1 MLPGWL
7 ALIVALLYLFA
18 LFAIAHF
25 GDNRGRRFVDGPMR
39 PTIYALTLA
48 VYCTS
53 WTFLGSVGLASRSG
67 LDFLPIYLG
76 PLIGIL
82 LGLPLIARIIETA
95 KAQRITSVADFIGS
109 RYGKSGPVAA
119 LVAIVAVVGTIP
131 YMALQLKAI
140 SSSLELIV
148 FHELG
153 YVPSIAGFSL
163 LADSALLVTIVLAV
177 FAILFGTRYVD
188 ATEHQSGL
196 MLAVAMESVVKLV
209 AFVAIGLFVVYGM
222 FDGFGDLLLKTRATP
237 EAAKVFTAPL
247 DPATWITTTILATC
261 AIFLLPRQFHVMVV
275 ENRDTRD
282 LRAAVWHFPAYL
294 VAINLFVLPVAMAGL
309 VLLPNSPV
317 DRDFMVLSLPI
328 FAGSGIMTLIAFIGA
343 LSAATA
349 MVIVESVACSIMISN
364 DLAIPLLLRRPNLRP
379 RDYVEKTPKPVSSAT
394 PDMAQAVLTIRRV
407 ALVLILFLGFVYYR
421 ASESASLASIGL
433 LSFAAIAQLVP
444 PFLIGLIWGR
454 ANAQG
459 AFFGLL
465 TGFAI
470 WVYLLFLP
478 TIAVQGG
485 ALALVLESGPLG
497 IKALSHPVLLGNGMP
512 PLVTGVV
519 YSLGLNTAIL
529 VLLSL
534 LRRPTPLERLQ
545 ANLFTRP
552 DANPTGPGFALWRS
566 TVSVDDMRSTITRYL
581 GRERTGRAFESF
593 ERQRGITFTPGQ
605 EADAHTIRFAEHL
618 LASAIGTASSRLVL
632 SLMLRRRNVST
643 EAALKLLDD
652 ASAAIQYSRTLLQ
665 HGLDHAAQGVTVFDS
680 ELRLMCWNRAFQDLF
695 QLPADLM
702 RFGIGLDEII
712 NHNAARGLYGKAP
725 SADVIAQRISAL
737 VKSNEPH
744 RLRLLPSARVIEIH
758 SNSLPDGGLVT
769 TYADVTDTVKAE
781 KALADAN
788 TTLEQRVRTRT
799 DELTQANRALAKAKL
814 DAEEANA
821 SKTRFLAAASHD
833 IIQPLNAAR
842 LYATALNDAL
852 GESPHAALASNVESS
867 LNAVEEILSALLE
880 ISRLD
885 AGKMPAE
892 ITSFAIMDVFSA
904 LEIEFGPVARAKG
917 ITLTFLPTT
926 LLVSSD
932 RRLLRR
938 LLQNLVSNAIKYT
951 VKGRVLV
958 GAKRKGDQVC
968 LIVGDTGIGI
978 PATKHKTIFREFQ
991 RLEQGARIERGLG
1004 LGLSIVE
1011 RIVRVLGLKVDLSSR
1026 PGKGSVF
1033 RVDVPRAAASAAR
1046 EIAERAEASRPASFS
1061 PLNDLIVLVIDNE
1074 PTILDGMTRM
1084 LEGWGCVVVA
1094 AKDGTEAMAAFK
1106 ARKMR
1111 PAVALVDYQL
1121 DSSNGI
1127 DTIKKLR
1134 WRLHKDLP
1142 AALIT
1147 ADRSPEVRDRAEA
1160 EGIQLLNK
1168 PVKPSGLRALLTQL
1182 SLMRESGPRE
1192 KAPTE
1197 KTPADSAPL

>member
-7 ALIVALLYLFA
+7 ALIAALLYLLA
-18 LFAIAHF
+18 LFGIAHY
-25 GDNRGRRFVDGPMR
+25 GDNRGRRFVNGPLR

-53 WTFLGSVGLASRSG
+53 WTFLGSVGIASRSG
-67 LDFLPIYLG
+67 LDFLPIYIG
-76 PLIGIL
+76 PLVVIL
-82 LGLPLIARIIETA
+82 FALPLIARIVEIA

-119 LVAIVAVVGTIP
+119 LVAIVAIVATIP
-131 YMALQLKAI
+131 YIALQLKAI

-153 YVPSIAGFSL
+153 YVPSFGALSFVS
-163 LADSALLVTIVLAV
+163 DSAVLVAIVLTV
-177 FAILFGTRYVD
+177 FAILFGTRFVD

-196 MLAVAMESVVKLV
+196 MLAVATESLVKLV
-209 AFVAIGLFVVYGM
+209 AFVLVGLFVVYGM
-222 FDGFGDLLLKTRATP
+222 FDGFGDLLLKTRQVP
-237 EAAKVFTAPL
+237 ETETVFASPPDPTTWLTTAL
-247 DPATWITTTILATC
+247 LAGFAIL
-261 AIFLLPRQFHVMVV
+261 LLPRQFHVMVV

-282 LRAAVWHFPAYL
+282 LRAAAWHFPLYL
-294 VAINLFVLPVAMAGL
+294 VAINVFVLPIAMAGL
-309 VLLPNSPV
+309 IIFPEHGV
-317 DRDFMVLSLPI
+317 DRDFMVLSLPM
-328 FAGSGIMTLIAFIGA
+328 AGRSGVITLIAFIGA

-349 MVIVESVACSIMISN
+349 MVIVESVACAIMVSN

-379 RDYVEKTPKPVSSAT
+379 KDYVDKVPRPVSSAT
-394 PDMAQAVLTIRRV
+394 PDMAQAVLTIRRI
-407 ALVLILFLGFVYYR
+407 ALGLILLLALLYYR
-421 ASESASLASIGL
+421 SSGKTTLAAIGL

-444 PFLIGLIWGR
+444 PFLIGLFWQR

-465 TGFAI
+465 SGFCV
-470 WVYLLFLP
+470 WGYLMFLP
-478 TIAVQGG
+478 TLANEGG
-485 ALALVLESGPLG
+485 ALALVLAEGPFG
-497 IKALSHPVLLGNGMP
+497 ITALSHKVLLDTGMT
-512 PLVTGVV
+512 PLVTGVA
-519 YSLGLNTAIL
+519 YSLGVNIA
-529 VLLSL
+529 VFVALSL
-534 LRRPTPLERLQ
+534 LRKPTPLERLQ
-545 ANLFTRP
+545 ANLFTTP
-552 DANPTGPGFALWRS
+552 GSNPTGPGFALWRS
-566 TVSVDDMRSTITRYL
+566 SVSVDDLRNTIARYL
-581 GRERTGRAFESF
+581 GTDRTGRAFDVF
-593 ERQRGITFTPGQ
+593 QQQRGLTFVAGQ

-695 QLPADLM
+695 QLPPDMM
-702 RFGIGLDEII
+702 RFGIGLDEIV
-712 NHNAARGLYGKAP
+712 NFNAERGFYGKVAA
-725 SADVIAQRISAL
+725 SDVIAQRISAL
-737 VKSNEPH
+737 ARSNEPH
-744 RLRLLPSARVIEIH
+744 RLKVHPSGRVIEIH

-769 TYADVTDTVKAE
+769 TYADVTEAVRAE

-788 TTLEQRVRTRT
+788 ATLEKRVKTRT
-799 DELTQANRALAKAKL
+799 EELTQANRDLAKAKL

-842 LYATALNDAL
+842 LYSTALTDAL
-852 GESPHAALASNVESS
+852 GESSHAQLASNVESS

-892 ITSFAIMDVFSA
+892 ISAFPIADLFSA
-904 LEIEFGPVARAKG
+904 LEIEFGPVAKAKG
-917 ITLTFLPTT
+917 IRLTFMPSKLV
-926 LLVSSD
+926 VSSD

-958 GAKRKGDQVC
+958 GAKRKGNALELV
-968 LIVGDTGIGI
+968 VGDTGIGI
-978 PATKHKTIFREFQ
+978 PATKHKAIFREFQ

-1011 RIVRVLGLKVDLSSR
+1011 RIARVLEMNIELQSR
-1026 PGKGSVF
+1026 PGKGSIFHVE
-1033 RVDVPRAAASAAR
+1033 VPCAPEAAARAL
-1046 EIAERAEASRPASFS
+1046 AEQAEGQRSVAFS
-1061 PLNDLIVLVIDNE
+1061 PLNGLAVLVIDNE

-1084 LEGWGCVVVA
+1084 LEGWGCTVIA
-1094 AKDGTEAMAAFK
+1094 AKDSTEAMAAIK
-1106 ARKMR
+1106 AAKLR
-1111 PAVALVDYQL
+1111 PDVALVDFQL
-1121 DSSNGI
+1121 DHGNGI
-1127 DTIKKLR
+1127 EAIKKLR
-1134 WRLHKDLP
+1134 WRLRKELP
-1142 AALIT
+1142 AALVT

-1160 EGIQLLNK
+1160 EEILLLNK
-1168 PVKPSGLRALLTQL
+1168 PVKPAALRALLTQL
-1182 SLMRESGPRE
+1182 SLSVDVAE
-1192 KAPTE
+1192 
-1197 KTPADSAPL
+1197 

>member
-7 ALIVALLYLFA
+7 ALILALLYLVA

-53 WTFLGSVGLASRSG
+53 WTFLGSVGLAARSG

-82 LGLPLIARIIETA
+82 LGLPLIARIIEIA

-131 YMALQLKAI
+131 YIALQLKAI

-148 FHELG
+148 FHDLG
-153 YVPSIAGFSL
+153 YVPSIGGFSIFS
-163 LADSALLVTIVLAV
+163 DSALLVTIVLAV

-196 MLAVAMESVVKLV
+196 MLAVAMESVVKLL
-209 AFVAIGLFVVYGM
+209 AFLAVGFFVVYWM

-237 EAAKVFTAPL
+237 LAATVFAAPP
-247 DPATWITTTILATC
+247 DPATWITTTLLATC

-282 LRAAVWHFPAYL
+282 LRAAIWHFPVYL

-309 VLLPNSPV
+309 VLFPDTQV

-328 FAGSGIMTLIAFIGA
+328 AAGSGVMTMIAFVGA

-379 RDYVEKTPKPVSSAT
+379 RDFVDKTPRPLSNAT

-407 ALVLILFLGFVYYR
+407 ALVLILFLGFAYYR
-421 ASESASLASIGL
+421 SSEKASLASIGL
-433 LSFAAIAQLVP
+433 LAFAAIAQLVP
-444 PFLIGLIWGR
+444 PFLIGLFWGR

-465 TGFAI
+465 AGFI
-470 WVYLLFLP
+470 VWGYILFLP
-478 TIAVQGG
+478 TLATQGG
-485 ALALVLESGPLG
+485 ALALDSGPFG
-497 IKALSHPVLLGNGMP
+497 IAALSHPVLLGTGMP
-512 PLVTGVV
+512 VLVTGVM
-519 YSLGLNTAIL
+519 YSLGINTAVL

-545 ANLFTRP
+545 ANLFTTP
-552 DANPTGPGFALWRS
+552 DSNPTGPGFALWRS
-566 TVSVDDMRSTITRYL
+566 TVSVDDMRSTIARYL
-581 GRERTGRAFESF
+581 GPERTARAFDSF
-593 ERQRGITFTPGQ
+593 ERQRGITFVAGQ

-695 QLPADLM
+695 QLPADLV

-758 SNSLPDGGLVT
+758 SNQLPDGGLVT
-769 TYADVTDTVKAE
+769 TYADVTDTVRAE

-788 TTLEQRVRTRT
+788 ATLERRVRTRT

-852 GESPHAALASNVESS
+852 EESHHASLASHVESA

-892 ITSFAIMDVFSA
+892 ISHFALMDLFSA
-904 LEIEFGPVARAKG
+904 LEIEYGPQAKAKG
-917 ITLTFLPTT
+917 IRLRFEPTT
-926 LLVSSD
+926 LIVSSD

-958 GAKRKGDQVC
+958 GAKREGDQIRLV
-968 LIVGDTGIGI
+968 VGDTGIGI

-1011 RIVRVLGLKVDLSSR
+1011 RIARVLGMKVDLQSR
-1026 PGKGSVF
+1026 PNKGSIF
-1033 RVDVPRAAASAAR
+1033 RVDVPRAPASAAQ
-1046 EIAERAEASRPASFS
+1046 EIAARAEAERPASYS
-1061 PLNDLIVLVIDNE
+1061 PLGGLNVLVIDNE

-1094 AKDGTEAMAAFK
+1094 AKDANEAMAAFK
-1106 ARKMR
+1106 ARKLR
-1111 PAVALVDYQL
+1111 PNVALVDYQL
-1121 DSSNGI
+1121 DHANGI

-1134 WRLHKDLP
+1134 WRLHKELP

-1147 ADRSPEVRDRAEA
+1147 ADRSPDVRDRAEA
-1160 EGIQLLNK
+1160 EEILLLNK
-1168 PVKPSGLRALLTQL
+1168 PVKPPALRALLTQL
-1182 SLMRESGPRE
+1182 SLSSDATAQP
-1192 KAPTE
+1192 
-1197 KTPADSAPL
+1197 PL